1 MNGNAK
7 FRRAV
12 IFVEEVEILGDSP
25 DINVS
30 GPACL
35 YFNIFT
41 TYILI
46 YYISYLLFCIYKTL
60 CNTNL
65 T

>member
-12 IFVEEVEILGDSP
+12 IFVEEVEIVRESP

-46 YYISYLLFCIYKTL
+46 YYISY
-60 CNTNL
+60 
-65 T
+65 

>member
-12 IFVEEVEILGDSP
+12 IFVEEVEIVGESP

-46 YYISYLLFCIYKTL
+46 YYISY
-60 CNTNL
+60 
-65 T
+65 